1 LDEGARRLAFTATLW
16 NINTHLSVRKM
27 KMIIPIY
34 PDHADDDAVPVET
47 TCDDC
52 VVFTKTFQVSFGCSG
67 AWLWAEPRQN
77 LPLLSALSHYGKD
90 SLRLQN
96 SFGHIRY
103 ALMMIGIYSVL
114 GVQPSLS
121 AKMKPDETCASARTW
136 TTVEIR
142 LGFGKCRMSTSE

>member
-1 LDEGARRLAFTATLW
+1 MTKVQG
-16 NINTHLSVRKM
+16 

-34 PDHADDDAVPVET
+34 PDHADADAVPLSHLRMMF
-47 TCDDC
+47 
-52 VVFTKTFQVSFGCSG
+52 VFTKTFQVSFGCSG

-77 LPLLSALSHYGKD
+77 LPVLSALSHYGKD